1 MAETLHLDADDIH
14 PTFLG
19 SVVRWRT
26 KRKRKWV
33 PFEGAIMRHLGMY
46 DVESGNSISG
56 TLVFIPDGTPKPIR
70 FRARVEEVT
79 QGAYCGHCPHC
90 GLNLGTVTVACTNP
104 RNASD
109 VEALK
114 GKTVRV
120 ELTPDT
126 AGEGRD

>member
-1 MAETLHLDADDIH
+1 MAESLHLNADDIH

-26 KRKRKWV
+26 KKRPKWGKWV

-70 FRARVEEVT
+70 FRARVEAVKLVPVYVGT
-79 QGAYCGHCPHC
+79 TD
-90 GLNLGTVTVACTNP
+90 LGTVTLRCTNP

-109 VEALK
+109 VEALR
-114 GKTVRV
+114 GKTVLV
-120 ELTPDT
+120 ELTPDEP
-126 AGEGRD
+126 GEGGD